1 MKNVVYASSM
11 KGSTVMSIKKVIT
24 WFAALGLGLAS
35 AAVVA
40 ADMAPEAGKSAE
52 KVTIGVSPVMSSAA
66 VFVAVEKGYFAEQG
80 IEAVL
85 EPFKASGAKM
95 VPFLA
100 TGELDVG
107 GGNVNAGLYNAIASD
122 IPVKIVADKGT
133 VSPKHGYLALL
144 VRKDLVEGGRY
155 KSYRDLKGMT
165 MAVTAKGVSQEI
177 VTDRYLKRAGLTLAD
192 INLVTLAYQ
201 DMNIAFAN
209 KSLDATVQIEPFV
222 AAAVKEN
229 LAVRIEGNDVIYP
242 NQQSAVII
250 YSPSFIEKRPAVA
263 KAFMVAYVKA
273 MRDYNDAFEKGKGKD
288 EIIAILAKHNVIS
301 DTSILDKMVPVGLHP
316 DGDVNVQSLNEDAK
330 WFLDR
335 GYLKTMPNMDSIVDR
350 SYVEHAK
357 KVLGPYQ

>member
-1 MKNVVYASSM
+1 M
-11 KGSTVMSIKKVIT
+11 STKRIINWIVAMGM
-24 WFAALGLGLAS
+24 ALGS
-35 AAVVA
+35 AVAIA
-40 ADMAPEAGKSAE
+40 ADAAPNTGKPTE

-66 VFVAVEKGYFAEQG
+66 VFIAVEKGYFAEQG
-80 IEAVL
+80 IEPVL

-100 TGELDVG
+100 TGDLDVG

-133 VSPKHGYLALL
+133 VTPNHGYLALL
-144 VRKDLVEGGRY
+144 VRKDLVESGRY
-155 KSYRDLKGMT
+155 KSYKDLKGMT

-177 VTDRYLKRAGLTLAD
+177 VTDRYLKGAGLSLAD

-222 AAAVKEN
+222 AAAVQEG
-229 LAVRIEGNDVIYP
+229 LAMRIEGNDVIYP
-242 NQQSAVII
+242 NQQSAVMI
-250 YSPSFIEKRPAVA
+250 YAPSFIEKRPAVA
-263 KAFMVAYVKA
+263 KGFMVAYVKA

-288 EIIAILAKHNVIS
+288 EIIAILAKHNAVTDKS
-301 DTSILDKMVPVGLHP
+301 VLDQVVPVGLHP
-316 DGDVNVQSLNEDAK
+316 DGDLNVQSLKDDAK

-335 GYLKTMPNMDSIVDR
+335 GYLKVMPNMDAIVDR

-357 KVLGPYQ
+357 KVLGAYH